1 MQGCG
6 PRGSGLS
13 TGFEPRHTPIEL
25 LDVCLEL
32 GANIIYS
39 LAERDVAFGDQ
50 SNLTFKTL
58 GNHVEVLAGP
68 FPFLADGF
76 PKFNF
81 RRQGRDGLRDG
92 LPKFNFRRQGRDG
105 LRDGLPKFNLR
116 RQGRDGVVQL
126 RLRGER
132 WQNLLNAPETLVDIS
147 DNLFEWLRVHS
158 C

>member
-92 LPKFNFRRQGRDG
+92 LPKFN
-105 LRDGLPKFNLR
+105 LR